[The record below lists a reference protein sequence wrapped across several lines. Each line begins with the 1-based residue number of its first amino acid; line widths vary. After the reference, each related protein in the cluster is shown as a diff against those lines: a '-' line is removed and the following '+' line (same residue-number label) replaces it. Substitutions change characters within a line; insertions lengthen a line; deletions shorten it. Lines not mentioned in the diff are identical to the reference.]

1 MAAGL
6 ATVAVINGTASVA
19 TGLLELE
26 SIAPTIFTANQTGT
40 GVPAAQIQRVHADG
54 TYDYENVFETG
65 SGGYVASPIAFNGD
79 TVYLILYGTG
89 FDSAS
94 TSGTSVTIAQE
105 FFTTNTT
112 VVFAGA
118 QGQFAG
124 LDQIDAQLPVSLAR
138 RRAGYR
144 GCDHQWRDGQ
154 SGDHRIP
161 VVCALCARRAGFVV
175 VMSSLVLLGG
185 DACKQ
190 PSILCLRRRTRSVP
204 RNRLPATS
212 PWTPIAA
219 W

>member
-1 MAAGL
+1 LPLLTTLEGVQVQLTDSAGNVSLAPLLFVSTGQINYQVPSGMAAGL
-6 ATVAVINGTASVA
+6 ATVAVLNGTTSVA
-19 TGLLELE
+19 AGLLEIE

-79 TVYLILYGTG
+79 TLYLILYGTG

-94 TSGTSVTIAQE
+94 TSGTSVSIAQE

-124 LDQIDAQLPVSLAR
+124 LDQIDAQLPVSLAG
-138 RRAGYR
+138 AGQVTVDVTIN
-144 GCDHQWRDGQ
+144 GATAN
-154 SGDHRIP
+154 P
-161 VVCALCARRAGFVV
+161 V
-175 VMSSLVLLGG
+175 
-185 DACKQ
+185 
-190 PSILCLRRRTRSVP
+190 T
-204 RNRLPATS
+204 
-212 PWTPIAA
+212 IAFQ
-219 W
+219 